1 MNQLTLQ
8 QLFGVDSIQD
18 SQTLTIHKSDLPLLT
33 PSVNNTAGSLLAAIL
48 LKAFENFQGSLTD
61 PQGNKI
67 TDPQGNTIDYNNS
80 ILYLTLLMEPWKGYI
95 EQRLG
100 DYFVRDTL
108 IIHQYL
114 EYADT
119 EFS

>member
-1 MNQLTLQ
+1 MELTLQ
-8 QLFGVDSIQD
+8 QLFGVNCSQDGQVIVIQ
-18 SQTLTIHKSDLPLLT
+18 KSDLPLLT
-33 PSVNNTAGSLLAAIL
+33 PSANNTAESLLVAIL
-48 LKAFENFQGSLTD
+48 LKAFENFQGQLTD

-67 TDPQGNTIDYNNS
+67 TDPNGNTINYNNS
-80 ILYLTLLMEPWKGYI
+80 TLYLTLLMEPWKGYI
-95 EQRLG
+95 ERRLG
-100 DYFVRDTL
+100 EYVVRDSL